1 MHVNIASKVFLST
14 SNYIPFKAA
23 NFWNQFSWGRWKYI
37 VKIIFAFFS
46 SFQLII
52 PDVTKI
58 SRKQDKEYKLIKRV
72 GEGGYF

>member
-1 MHVNIASKVFLST
+1 MKIHSENNIS
-14 SNYIPFKAA
+14 
-23 NFWNQFSWGRWKYI
+23 
-37 VKIIFAFFS
+37 AFFS